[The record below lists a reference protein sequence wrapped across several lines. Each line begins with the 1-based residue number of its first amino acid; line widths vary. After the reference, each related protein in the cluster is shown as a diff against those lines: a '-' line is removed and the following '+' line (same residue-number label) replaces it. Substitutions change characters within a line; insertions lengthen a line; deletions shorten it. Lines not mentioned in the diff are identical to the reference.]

1 MGRQAA
7 GVRGIRLKPD
17 QRVIS
22 LIIST
27 EGTVLNVTENGF
39 GKRTRLEEFTRHKR
53 GGQGLI
59 AIQTSER
66 NGAVVG
72 AALVSEHDE
81 IMLITDGGV
90 LVRTKVDE
98 ISIVGR
104 NTQGVRVI
112 RLGKKEKLVG
122 IDRIEGF
129 LEDETE
135 NGESVI
141 DENEI
146 DSTGENETGEES

>member
-1 MGRQAA
+1 
-7 GVRGIRLKPD
+7 
-17 QRVIS
+17 
-22 LIIST
+22 
-27 EGTVLNVTENGF
+27 
-39 GKRTRLEEFTRHKR
+39 
-53 GGQGLI
+53 
-59 AIQTSER
+59 
-66 NGAVVG
+66 
-72 AALVSEHDE
+72 LVSEHDE

-129 LEDETE
+129 LEDEDETE

-141 DENEI
+141 DKNEI